1 MIKSPGTGKKTG
13 RRQQN
18 PPRSSRNQTRR
29 RKSRPDGEEKNQ
41 RLRRRPR
48 PGTSRGK
55 KPEAAAPEEKKE
67 LPAPEGQKE
76 PAKSLEIT
84 AAAAGGSRQELLRQP
99 QEPREPWPLWRQRGR
114 KTGENLLYWLKMAG
128 RAASPEDQMKAYRK
142 YMYVGLP
149 VLGVLFYLFICTG
162 RPLIWSIPII
172 SASPSPICR
181 TCGTRKSFSFR
192 IFSPGSR

>member
-48 PGTSRGK
+48 LRDFQRQKARSGGSGREEGASRPRGTEGTGK
-55 KPEAAAPEEKKE
+55 KVW
-67 LPAPEGQKE
+67 
-76 PAKSLEIT
+76 KSPPPPQAEV
-84 AAAAGGSRQELLRQP
+84 GRNCSGSRRSP
-99 QEPREPWPLWRQRGR
+99 GNRGR
-114 KTGENLLYWLKMAG
+114 CGGKGVEKPEKICYTAKMAG

-142 YMYVGLP
+142 YMYVGRR
-149 VLGVLFYLFICTG
+149 FWASCFTFFICTG